1 MTFVMIGE
9 THSNKQE
16 YEWLRSLVGTPEFAD
31 RVDDIVMEFGN
42 SLYQKSVDRYI
53 AGDDVPIEQV
63 QKAWRN
69 TVGAVGAPSPVSGW
83 LYEAV
88 RETNMKRHDKH
99 QMRVLCGDPYID
111 WDKVQ
116 TREDI
121 EPYLSHRDE
130 WFTQVVK
137 DEVLAKHHTAL
148 LVMGSG
154 HFLRGFEPTYIEP
167 HFRKAGA
174 KTYLIVFGTNVVGS
188 YDDLDHRFDTWPA
201 PVIVSLANNWVGELP
216 ALAVVSGG
224 DAPHGMRF
232 RRRSKSPVPETPPAP
247 VKLNLAADALLYLGP
262 RDTLI
267 CVSMTRAE
275 LDGTPY
281 GKEVKRRLKIEG
293 FPDGFG
299 AGAEKAEEPQFPR
312 PQTTDDTPPPPPP
325 LPPPPRTWAHP
336 CRPARPLNRYLF
348 LPWDCSRVLVGS
360 MRGRR
365 RNCRTQRL
373 RSKPGTIRT
382 PLGVRSRSGCTI
394 SRTLSSGQPN
404 TFNPPLGTG
413 PHG

>member
-1 MTFVMIGE
+1 MKFCYLFLFAITFLVHKSAIAAQVDPKPQDATAAVLRAFETHNIVMIGE
-9 THSNKQE
+9 RHGSKQE

-42 SLYQKSVDRYI
+42 SLYQKSVDRYV
-53 AGDDVPIEQV
+53 AGEDVPLEQV

-88 RETNMKRHDKH
+88 REANMKRRDKR
-99 QMRVLCGDPYID
+99 QIRVLCGDPYID

-137 DEVLAKHHTAL
+137 GEVLAKHHRAL
-148 LVMGSG
+148 LIMGLG
-154 HFLRGFEPTYIEP
+154 HFLRGLEPTYIEP
-167 HFRKAGA
+167 HLRRMGA
-174 KTYLIVFGTNVVGS
+174 KTYLIVFGTNVVGG
-188 YDDLDHRFDTWPA
+188 YDDLDHRFDSWPA
-201 PVIVSLANNWVGELP
+201 PVIVSLVNNWVGELP

-247 VKLNLAADALLYLGP
+247 LKLKAASDALLYLGP
-262 RDTLI
+262 RDSLTG
-267 CVSMTRAE
+267 VSMTRAE

-281 GKEVKRRLKIEG
+281 GKEVQRRLRIEG
-293 FPDGFG
+293 FPDSSG
-299 AGAEKAEEPQFPR
+299 AGAEKAEEPQFTR
-312 PQTTDDTPPPPPP
+312 PQTSDGTPPPP
-325 LPPPPRTWAHP
+325 LPPPPKNMGAP
-336 CRPARPLNRYLF
+336 LPPRP
-348 LPWDCSRVLVGS
+348 
-360 MRGRR
+360 
-365 RNCRTQRL
+365 
-373 RSKPGTIRT
+373 
-382 PLGVRSRSGCTI
+382 
-394 SRTLSSGQPN
+394 
-404 TFNPPLGTG
+404 PPQ
-413 PHG
+413 